1 MSLVMNYGVTI
12 QQVFGSAF
20 LRTAILST
28 TRYLVRVHLGGE
40 LNKNLI
46 QKGRKNDAVHCGHVT
61 DSDVGGNNIT

>member
-1 MSLVMNYGVTI
+1 
-12 QQVFGSAF
+12 
-20 LRTAILST
+20 
-28 TRYLVRVHLGGE
+28 LVRVHLGGE